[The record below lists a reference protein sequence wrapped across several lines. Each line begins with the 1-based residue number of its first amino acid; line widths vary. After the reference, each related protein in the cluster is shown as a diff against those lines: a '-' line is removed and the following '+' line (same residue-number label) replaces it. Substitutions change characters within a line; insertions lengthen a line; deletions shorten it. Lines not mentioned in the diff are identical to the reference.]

1 MREHLRQDSPTWDP
15 CISMQTEL
23 SSLDADIFDGLT
35 NLTYL
40 SLGDN
45 NLTSLPADIFDGLG
59 DPLGVLRTLYLYDN
73 RLSSLDADI
82 FDGLTSLQW
91 LDLSN
96 NDLSSLHADT
106 FDGLTGL
113 TGLFIE
119 NNENLSSLP
128 SNIFEDLDEGLLYL
142 YLRNNNLSSL
152 DADIFDGLTG
162 LYRLYL
168 TGNNLSSLDA
178 DIFDGLANLQRLY
191 LDDNIL
197 SSLPTNIFEDLD
209 DSLWHLVLTGN
220 TITTLPAN
228 IFDGLTGLRSL
239 DLSCNSLSS
248 LPLDRFDPLAAS
260 LTYLDVSGNSY
271 GSTPSETD
279 LRNKFDQITT
289 TSGSLW
295 IGTNTECLPPYTWG
309 LSGMSL
315 STGTLRPPFEEP
327 GRATYRTRVDH
338 DVSSVTVTVTPK
350 DPRVEVEPR
359 PSPSFEYDNDP
370 NTPGIQVDLIGGRT
384 NIGWQ
389 VPVRN
394 GAFTEEYQIA
404 VYRGYPPA
412 TNALLLSL
420 ELSNITL
427 VPTFDGRINT
437 YSATT
442 ATSETIVT
450 ATPLDPDATTVI
462 KLTGRVDADGN
473 VDLEMGS
480 NNVIT
485 VEVTAADGMTTK
497 IYTVNVTRTA
507 PLVTLPAPRLPSV
520 DDPHAIWLATLT
532 VAPLES
538 DQYGYD
544 SAQCGRG
551 GLTDTAFTYLGDN
564 TPISQSQSY
573 SKEGTLYTIDKVYY
587 STGSNTFNLSLDQRF
602 AQDTAGTIAVDVE
615 VSVLRFSNAAYS
627 SSSHTYSWNMPD
639 PSWSAGDEVPVKIVV
654 LKDADGP
661 DGLAATTTLVPH
673 TGPTGYK
680 YETRNLTLTWSAP
693 TSGGAVT
700 GYRVEYQPDPAFQW
714 KTLVGSQSGTTYTQ
728 SGKLRGV
735 VDYYRVA
742 ALRSGEAAS
751 YSDMVRVQ
759 VPPETPKVPQKVAHV
774 EAGPA
779 ACSALK
785 VAWNRADTHIG
796 KSGDGVGSGVRATGY
811 QVQYAL
817 DDGGYPYVI
826 EEEDWLTV
834 TLPRWLDGLVWQP
847 WSGSIEEIESK
858 ERRKRS
864 PDLKTVITGLAPDT
878 KYRVRLRG
886 CNDAGCGE
894 WTIPALA
901 KAGMAAAN
909 AVAKAV
915 EAQPLTAS
923 FASAPEGMTGRAG
936 SRCRL
941 PSATMWR

>member
-1 MREHLRQDSPTWDP
+1 MPKLEELDMRYND
-15 CISMQTEL
+15 ISVLSAGIFDGLTDLDELILSANSLSSLHVDTFDGLTSLQRLSLNVNNLSALPRDIFDGLTVLNFLTLGDNDLSSLDAGTFAGLTSLQSLSLSANQLSSLDADIFDGLTSLQSLYLYVNEL

-35 NLTYL
+35 ALTYL

-45 NLTSLPADIFDGLG
+45 NLTSLPADIFDPLG
-59 DPLGVLRTLYLYDN
+59 DPLGVLRSLYLYDN

-119 NNENLSSLP
+119 DNENLSSLP
-128 SNIFEDLDEGLLYL
+128 SNIFEDLDESLFYL

-197 SSLPTNIFEDLD
+197 SSLPTNIFEELD
-209 DSLWHLVLTGN
+209 DSLWHLVLTSN
-220 TITTLPAN
+220 TITMLPAN

-394 GAFTEEYQIA
+394 GAFTEDYQIA

-462 KLTGRVDADGN
+462 KLNGTVDADGT

-485 VEVTAADGMTTK
+485 VEVTAEDGTTTE
-497 IYTVNVTRTA
+497 IYTVIVTRTA
-507 PLVTLPAPRLPSV
+507 PEVTLPAPRLPSV

-532 VAPLES
+532 VASLGS
-538 DQYGYD
+538 NQYGYE

-573 SKEGTLYTIDKVYY
+573 SKEGTLYTVDEVYY

-602 AQDTAGTIAVDVE
+602 AQDTAGNIAVDVG
-615 VSVLRFSNAAYS
+615 VSVLRFSNATYS

-639 PSWSAGDEVPVKIVV
+639 PSWSAGDEVPMKIVV

-673 TGPTGYK
+673 TGLNGHK
-680 YETRNLTLTWSAP
+680 YETRNLTLNWSAP

-700 GYRVEYQPDPAFQW
+700 GYRVEYQPDPGVPVEDAGGEP
-714 KTLVGSQSGTTYTQ
+714 VGHDLYAERQIEG
-728 SGKLRGV
+728 RGGLLP
-735 VDYYRVA
+735 RGGA
-742 ALRSGEAAS
+742 ALGRGGELLRYGACAGAAGDAEGSAEGGPCGGRSGG
-751 YSDMVRVQ
+751 VLG
-759 VPPETPKVPQKVAHV
+759 V
-774 EAGPA
+774 EGGLEPGGHAYRQEWG
-779 ACSALK
+779 
-785 VAWNRADTHIG
+785 R
-796 KSGDGVGSGVRATGY
+796 VGSGVRATGY
-811 QVQYAL
+811 QIQYAL
-817 DDGGYPYVI
+817 
-826 EEEDWLTV
+826 T
-834 TLPRWLDGLVWQP
+834 T
-847 WSGSIEEIESK
+847 
-858 ERRKRS
+858 
-864 PDLKTVITGLAPDT
+864 
-878 KYRVRLRG
+878 
-886 CNDAGCGE
+886 AGIR
-894 WTIPALA
+894 T
-901 KAGMAAAN
+901 
-909 AVAKAV
+909 
-915 EAQPLTAS
+915 
-923 FASAPEGMTGRAG
+923 
-936 SRCRL
+936 
-941 PSATMWR
+941 